1 MITNVVHCLV
11 FTPNVMYFIIRCDRV
26 SVTSVRTNLDQ
37 RDLHAQACLIQLL
50 CVTGS
55 EPSCEERFLGIKE
68 KCNIYLTDRNDSWLL
83 GKNYWFSLYLNE
95 STNFQSMQFNYLS
108 TFFLFLI
115 YMMLGSQLE
124 EKQVGL
130 FPFVRLFFYVAFS
143 QLSTSYKP
151 PQPILP
157 SLASISRAH
166 LMPPTAASYVT
177 VWWLRS
183 LLGSAA
189 LNSLLAWERNEEYDC
204 ASACPPASSLGVGA
218 AAVI

>member
-1 MITNVVHCLV
+1 MTAGCWAK
-11 FTPNVMYFIIRCDRV
+11 TTD
-26 SVTSVRTNLDQ
+26 SVYIWMNPPTFSLCNL
-37 RDLHAQACLIQLL
+37 I
-50 CVTGS
+50 
-55 EPSCEERFLGIKE
+55 
-68 KCNIYLTDRNDSWLL
+68 IYLL
-83 GKNYWFSLYLNE
+83 
-95 STNFQSMQFNYLS
+95 
-108 TFFLFLI
+108 FFLFLI

-189 LNSLLAWERNEEYDC
+189 LSSLLAWERNEEYDC
-204 ASACPPASSLGVGA
+204 ASACPPASSLGVGV